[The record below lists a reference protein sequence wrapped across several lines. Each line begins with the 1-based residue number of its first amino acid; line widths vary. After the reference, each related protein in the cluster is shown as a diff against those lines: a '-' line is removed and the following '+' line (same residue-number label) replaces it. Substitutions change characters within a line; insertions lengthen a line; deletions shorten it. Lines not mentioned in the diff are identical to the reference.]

1 MRYRG
6 KVQWIIKGDT
16 APKQES
22 IQLISLVQSNDS
34 VDILETKKKKRREK
48 LKADFLLS
56 PGNASSLH
64 RMSNIVL

>member
-22 IQLISLVQSNDS
+22 VQLISLAQSNDS
-34 VDILETKKKKRREK
+34 VDILETKKKKEREIE
-48 LKADFLLS
+48 
-56 PGNASSLH
+56 G
-64 RMSNIVL
+64 